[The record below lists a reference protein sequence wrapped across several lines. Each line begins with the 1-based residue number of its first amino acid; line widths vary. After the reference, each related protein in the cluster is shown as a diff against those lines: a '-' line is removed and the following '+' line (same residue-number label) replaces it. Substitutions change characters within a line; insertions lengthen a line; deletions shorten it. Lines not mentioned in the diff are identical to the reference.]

1 MGWFSRLRIAP
12 LALAALALVPAAA
25 AEEETPKHFACDF
38 DKGYSWAY
46 EAGKFQSAPPSDLS
60 FDIGSI
66 DLDKQSASL
75 IMAGRDSG
83 TLRIVRALNAN
94 HFLEVAN
101 EGFLNLT
108 TIYDRDPATGK
119 YPAVH
124 SRHFGLFGQ
133 PVFAQYAGT
142 CSAKP

>member
-1 MGWFSRLRIAP
+1 MVLRRFLAP
-12 LALAALALVPAAA
+12 LLASAFGTGALAQDDV
-25 AEEETPKHFACDF
+25 PKHFACVF
-38 DKGYSWAY
+38 DKGYSWTY
-46 EAGKFQSAPPSDLS
+46 DAGKFQSTPPSPLS
-60 FDIGSI
+60 FEIGNI

-75 IMAGRDSG
+75 ILSGQTSG

-142 CSAKP
+142 CVERPAK

>member
-1 MGWFSRLRIAP
+1 MPMVRIIFSS
-12 LALAALALVPAAA
+12 LALGLGAVNVW
-25 AEEETPKHFACDF
+25 AEDVGPTHFVCDF
-38 DKGYSWAY
+38 NKGYSWTY
-46 EAGKFQSAPPSDLS
+46 EAGKFQDVPPSELS
-60 FDIGSI
+60 FEIGSI

-75 IMAGRDSG
+75 ILSGKQSG

-108 TIYDRDPATGK
+108 TVYDLDPATGK

-124 SRHFGLFGQ
+124 SRHFGLLGQ

-142 CSAKP
+142 CTAKP

>member
-1 MGWFSRLRIAP
+1 MAAWRLMY
-12 LALAALALVPAAA
+12 LAAA
-25 AEEETPKHFACDF
+25 ASLTFTPARGGDDGPAHFACDF
-38 DKGYSWAY
+38 GQGYSWTY
-46 EAGKFQSAPPSDLS
+46 DAGKYKSTPAADLS
-60 FDIGSI
+60 FEIGDIDI
-66 DLDKQSASL
+66 EKQSATL
-75 IMAGRDSG
+75 ILDGKKAT

-108 TIYDRDPATGK
+108 TIYDKDPATGT

-133 PVFAQYAGT
+133 PVFAQYAGS
-142 CSAKP
+142 CVAKP

>member
-1 MGWFSRLRIAP
+1 MSYLLRG
-12 LALAALALVPAAA
+12 LAFLAALIASGAASA
-25 AEEETPKHFACDF
+25 QEDFPKHFVCDF
-38 DKGYSWAY
+38 NQGYAWTY
-46 EAGKFQSAPPSDLS
+46 DAGKYKAAPPADLAFEIS
-60 FDIGSI
+60 AI
-66 DLDKQSASL
+66 DLDRQTASL
-75 IMAGRDSG
+75 ILEGKPANG
-83 TLRIVRALNAN
+83 LKIVRAINAN
-94 HFLEVAN
+94 HFIEVVN

-142 CSAKP
+142 CVPKS